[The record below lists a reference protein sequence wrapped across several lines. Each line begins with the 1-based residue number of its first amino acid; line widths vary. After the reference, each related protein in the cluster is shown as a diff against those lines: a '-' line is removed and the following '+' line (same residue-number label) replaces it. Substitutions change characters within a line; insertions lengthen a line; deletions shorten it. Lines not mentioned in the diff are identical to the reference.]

1 MKTVREMRLSTL
13 GLVLFTGSEINEKEE
28 DKPQAMLN
36 VGTDD
41 GPTPR
46 ASLICNPGQTCTSS
60 LSLSPLRV

>member
-1 MKTVREMRLSTL
+1 MRLSTTV
-13 GLVLFTGSEINEKEE
+13 LVLFTGSWINEKEK
-28 DKPQAMLN
+28 DKPQAMPN

-60 LSLSPLRV
+60 LSFSPVCV